1 MNATL
6 QFRIDSADPRVLL
19 SGLRWFYSEQLVNS
33 ISQQETVE
41 EITNRTNRTS
51 ESELVTS
58 FSSDGVYFNITVV
71 NIAQERLGG
80 EETDRGRYFLQATN
94 PAGSSVAFIALEVY
108 GTLMNCQM
116 WWYIDIVHFCFR
128 TTTYYQ
134 STSGWICHY
143 WRYVSVPMHCSGN
156 SFSSCGVDL
165 CQQ

>member
-6 QFRIDSADPRVLL
+6 QFRIDNADPTVLL
-19 SGLRWFYSEQLVNS
+19 SGLRWFYSEQLVDS
-33 ISQQETVE
+33 ISHGRVV

-94 PAGSSVAFIALEVY
+94 PAGSSVAFIDLEVY
-108 GTLMNCQM
+108 GMLINCQM
-116 WWYIDIVHFCFR
+116 WW
-128 TTTYYQ
+128 
-134 STSGWICHY
+134 
-143 WRYVSVPMHCSGN
+143 
-156 SFSSCGVDL
+156 L
-165 CQQ
+165 